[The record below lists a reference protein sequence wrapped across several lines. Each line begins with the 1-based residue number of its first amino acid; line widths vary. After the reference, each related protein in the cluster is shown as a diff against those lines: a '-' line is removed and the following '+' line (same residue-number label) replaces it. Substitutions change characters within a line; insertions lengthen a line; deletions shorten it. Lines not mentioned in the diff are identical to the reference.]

1 MSRLPAGV
9 FLPGD
14 SAVHRIDARAK
25 LTALLIAVVAV
36 VCTRTLTGY
45 GVMLAFTAGA
55 VALSGVGISAAFGPV
70 RRLCWFFAVI
80 LLMNTCF
87 YGPEDAWFTFWI
99 VSPSLAGLM
108 QGLHVVLRVLLVLVL
123 GNVMTSTT
131 APLEITKA
139 LEGLMTPLKYIGLP
153 TGQIAMI
160 ISVAIQF
167 IPTLFEET
175 DMIRKA
181 QTARG
186 ARFDSPKL
194 SQKAAA
200 VMPLAVPIFL
210 SAFRRADELAEAME
224 ARGYRGA
231 QHGTKKHARLKWGD
245 YAALAA
251 VAGICAVQIVF
262 M

>member
-1 MSRLPAGV
+1 M
-9 FLPGD
+9 FLPGN
-14 SAVHRIDARAK
+14 SVIHRMDARVK
-25 LTALLIAVVAV
+25 LAALLIAVVAV
-36 VCTRTLTGY
+36 VCTDTLIGY
-45 GVMLAFTAGA
+45 GVMILFTA
-55 VALSGVGISAAFGPV
+55 VLVRLSGIGFSAAFGSV
-70 RRLCWFFAVI
+70 RRLGWFFAFI

-87 YGPEDAWFTFWI
+87 YGPDGAWFTFWI
-99 VSPSLAGLM
+99 FSPSPAGLM
-108 QGLHVVLRVLLVLVL
+108 QGLNVVLRVLLVLVL
-123 GNVMTSTT
+123 SNVMTAAT

-139 LEGLMTPLKYIGLP
+139 LERLMSPLKYVGLP
-153 TGQIAMI
+153 VEQIAMI

-231 QHGTKKHARLKWGD
+231 KGRTKKKYASLKWTD
-245 YAALAA
+245 YAALAC
-251 VAGICAVQIVF
+251 VSVICAVQIVF
-262 M
+262 A

>member
-1 MSRLPAGV
+1 M
-9 FLPGD
+9 
-14 SAVHRIDARAK
+14 DARVK
-25 LTALLIAVVAV
+25 LSALLFAVISVI
-36 VCTRTLTGY
+36 CTDTLAGY
-45 GVMLAFTAGA
+45 GIMILFTAGL
-55 VALSGVGISAAFGPV
+55 VFLSGIGFSTAFGSV
-70 RRLCWFFAVI
+70 KRLVWFFALI

-87 YGPEDAWFTFWI
+87 YVPDGAWFTFWI
-99 VSPSLAGLM
+99 FSPSAAGLM
-108 QGLHVVLRVLLVLVL
+108 QGLNVVLRVLLVLVL
-123 GNVMTSTT
+123 SNVMTATT

-139 LEGLMTPLKYIGLP
+139 LERLMAPLKYVGLP
-153 TGQIAMI
+153 VEQIAMI

-194 SQKAAA
+194 SQKASA

-210 SAFRRADELAEAME
+210 SAFRRADELAQAME

-231 QHGTKKHARLKWGD
+231 KGRTKKKYARLKCTD

-251 VAGICAVQIVF
+251 VAALCAVQIVWA
-262 M
+262 